1 MTIKVVIMGAAGR
14 DFHNFNVYFKN
25 RTGYRVVAFTATQIP
40 GIEGRYYPPSL
51 AGPLYPDGIPILPE
65 SSLEDI
71 VRKNDVDLVVLAYSD
86 LTHEEVMHKASRVI
100 ACGADFML
108 LGPKST
114 MLKSSKPVVA
124 ITATRTGAGKS
135 TVSRYVINIIREAG
149 KRVVVVRHPMP
160 YGDLEKQAVQRFEKL
175 EDLDRYECTIEE
187 REEYEPHIAIGVV
200 VYSGVDYREILR
212 RAEEDG
218 DVIVWDGGNNDF
230 PFIEPSVNIVV
241 TDAQRPGQEVSSYPG
256 EVNIRMADVVVI
268 NKSQDVPREN
278 LEIIKQNIARINP
291 NAKLMVTGS
300 RIIGEGL
307 DRVRGQR
314 VLVVEDGPTVTHG
327 GLSYGAGYVA
337 AKRYNAK
344 IIDPRPYAV
353 GIIKKL
359 YEQYRHIGCV
369 VPAFG
374 YNSEQLRDLEETLRR
389 AECEYVVSA
398 TPADLSR
405 LVKIDK
411 AIIKVRYELDDF
423 GDSTVK
429 DILREKGII

>member
-25 RTGYRVVAFTATQIP
+25 RTEYRVVAFTATQIP

-175 EDLDRYECTIEE
+175 EDLDRYNCTIEE

-337 AKRYNAK
+337 AERYNAK

>member
-25 RTGYRVVAFTATQIP
+25 RPEYRVVAFTATQIP

-71 VRKNDVDLVVLAYSD
+71 VRKNDVNLVVLAYSD

-114 MLKSSKPVVA
+114 MLKSNKPVVA

-135 TVSRYVINIIREAG
+135 TVSRYVIKIIREAG
-149 KRVVVVRHPMP
+149 KRVVVIRHPMP
-160 YGDLEKQAVQRFEKL
+160 YGDLEKQTVQRFEKL

-314 VLVVEDGPTVTHG
+314 VVVVEDGPTVTHG

-398 TPADLSR
+398 TPTDLSR